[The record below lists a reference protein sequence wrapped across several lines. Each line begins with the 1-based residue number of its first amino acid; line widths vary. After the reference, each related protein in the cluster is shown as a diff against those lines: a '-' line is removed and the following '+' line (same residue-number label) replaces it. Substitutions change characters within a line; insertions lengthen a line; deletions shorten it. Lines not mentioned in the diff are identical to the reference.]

1 MSNINSILCIY
12 QHTVAVKMEE
22 DLHEMKKRNN
32 QMDVSVMVAYL
43 SKACMK
49 KKPYS
54 LLLVQLDHYRHM
66 QRVPPEIVMGF
77 LSCIEQYVTPPPPPS
92 NPKKG

>member
-1 MSNINSILCIY
+1 
-12 QHTVAVKMEE
+12 MEE

-49 KKPYS
+49 RKTILIASSAAGS
-54 LLLVQLDHYRHM
+54 LSAYAA
-66 QRVPPEIVMGF
+66 
-77 LSCIEQYVTPPPPPS
+77 SS
-92 NPKKG
+92 S